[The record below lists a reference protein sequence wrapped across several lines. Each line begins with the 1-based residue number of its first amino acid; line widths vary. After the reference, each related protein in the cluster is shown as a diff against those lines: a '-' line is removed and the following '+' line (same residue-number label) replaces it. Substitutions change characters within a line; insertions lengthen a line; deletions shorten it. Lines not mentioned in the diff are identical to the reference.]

1 MNRDNQ
7 EKLTQADKFRGSM
20 PIPPGEADL
29 PVIKAS
35 HWLQVFEPGQPCDL
49 EGIGFDRS
57 GNMYFV
63 VPPKGLVKKLTPPDT
78 KLTTIYDNPA
88 SQPSCVKVHKDG
100 RLFIADLKNSK
111 VIAMNPDGSGVVDIV
126 RNVHRI
132 NDIIFDKK
140 GNFYLTE
147 MVGHARSHGGRI
159 LRVSADFKEVDVVF
173 EGFASAN
180 GIALSPDGKYLY
192 VTDFNCNELIRAQ
205 FETDG
210 ITPAEYVG
218 CDVIYRFTGPSGPDS
233 TYVDSAGNIYQPL
246 YRHGRVLILDKDGFP
261 LANVLLENRDNYLG
275 STAVSIKP
283 GTNEGYV
290 VAAGTSGAAIFRFQA
305 LASAITMYS
314 HT

>member
-1 MNRDNQ
+1 
-7 EKLTQADKFRGSM
+7 M
-20 PIPPGEADL
+20 PLPPSEANL
-29 PVIKAS
+29 KVIKATR
-35 HWLQVFEPGQPCDL
+35 WIQVYEPGPPCDL

-63 VPPKGLVKKLTPPDT
+63 VPPQGLVKKLTPPDT

-111 VIAMNPDGSGVVDIV
+111 VIAMNPDGSNVVDIV

-132 NDIIFDKK
+132 NDIIFDKH

-147 MVGHARSHGGRI
+147 MVGHARSHGGRV

-173 EGFASAN
+173 EGFASGN
-180 GIALSPDGKYLY
+180 GIALSPDDKYLY
-192 VTDFNCNELIRAQ
+192 VTDFNGNELIRAE
-205 FETDG
+205 FEADG

-283 GTNEGYV
+283 GTNEGYI
-290 VAAGTSGAAIFRFQA
+290 VAAGTGGAAIFRFEA
-305 LASAITMYS
+305 LAKAIRMFS
-314 HT
+314 HR